1 MAFFESELIVNGS
14 LFSAIRHPYSALRP
28 GVLVRQPCAGL
39 YLQKTF
45 AYSHEDKLCDSI
57 GVVACGVAVLLPG
70 ARLYQLRLSAREFAE
85 G

>member
-1 MAFFESELIVNGS
+1 MRNVKHGIIPPSGFRISSSPFRTPSVNAS
-14 LFSAIRHPYSALRP
+14 RLLA
-28 GVLVRQPCAGL
+28 AGL

-70 ARLYQLRLSAREFAE
+70 GKAISVTTICPKVR
-85 G
+85 

>member
-1 MAFFESELIVNGS
+1 MRNVKHGIIPPSGFRISSSPFRIPSVNAS
-14 LFSAIRHPYSALRP
+14 RLLA
-28 GVLVRQPCAGL
+28 AGL

-57 GVVACGVAVLLPG
+57 GIVACGVAVLLPG
-70 ARLYQLRLSAREFAE
+70 ARLYQLRLSARKFVE